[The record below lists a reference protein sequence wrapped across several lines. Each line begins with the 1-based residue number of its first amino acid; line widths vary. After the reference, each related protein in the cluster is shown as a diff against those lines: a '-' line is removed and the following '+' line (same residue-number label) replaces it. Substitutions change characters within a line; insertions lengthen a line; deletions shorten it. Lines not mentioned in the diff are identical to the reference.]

1 MRFQIALGGI
11 GPPKLRQ
18 LAAVELV
25 DVDEILFRI
34 GRIGLYEVGSIQS
47 VRRRRALPN
56 FDNRV
61 WLRY

>member
-11 GPPKLRQ
+11 GPPKRRQ
-18 LAAVELV
+18 LAAVELA

-61 WLRY
+61 WPRY